1 MATSDWWF
9 AFVPA
14 PGNKIT
20 PEITN
25 QLATSFH
32 ERKSTQVFTS
42 AVALG
47 ALLLDLQLIY

>member
-14 PGNKIT
+14 PGKKIT

-32 ERKSTQVFTS
+32 ECSSTRRASPKSS
-42 AVALG
+42 IDLLAVAI
-47 ALLLDLQLIY
+47 APP